1 GQGAKRAAGSHAGT
15 PGHHRRRDLPP
26 AQPLPGAGDSKSS
39 GTGGHLSPARSANR
53 PLHDESNGEL
63 PQPRRGAR
71 HSGRD
76 GHLRPSAQHPARRLR
91 AANHQRPPRRELPV
105 RGRQDPQLHRR
116 PGARHA
122 SAPFL
127 LAEPQRLHSN
137 WRIPARYHQPHPGR
151 ARHRIF
157 ERPAL
162 RDPPGRQD
170 HRPGCVA
177 SPRRRDLRSGSGKHH
192 ARRRDSQDSRRAA
205 GALNMP
211 EDSSKSTKTIMS
223 GMRQL
228 EIRTRRM
235 VNDSLAGEY
244 HSVFKGR
251 GMDFD
256 EVREYTPGDE
266 VRTIDWNVTARAGRP
281 FVKKFTEERELTILL
296 LVDISASGNFGSSRL
311 SKRDLAAELASVLA
325 FSAIRNSDKVGLLM
339 YTDRVERYLPP
350 KKGRRHVLRVVRD
363 ILYHT
368 PEGRGTDSVKAL
380 DVVNHVLH
388 RRAIVFLIS
397 DFQAPGDPV
406 RARLELRRAM
416 RQTNRRHDLIA
427 VQIED
432 PRERE
437 LPNVG
442 VLALEDAETG
452 EIVELDTASAAVRK
466 RFNELSVA
474 RARRLVNDF
483 RAEGV
488 DTLEL
493 KTDAPYMAPLQRFF
507 KTRERRR
514 V

>member
-1 GQGAKRAAGSHAGT
+1 M
-15 PGHHRRRDLPP
+15 P
-26 AQPLPGAGDSKSS
+26 AD
-39 GTGGHLSPARSANR
+39 TT
-53 PLHDESNGEL
+53 
-63 PQPRRGAR
+63 
-71 HSGRD
+71 
-76 GHLRPSAQHPARRLR
+76 
-91 AANHQRPPRRELPV
+91 
-105 RGRQDPQLHRR
+105 
-116 PGARHA
+116 
-122 SAPFL
+122 
-127 LAEPQRLHSN
+127 
-137 WRIPARYHQPHPGR
+137 
-151 ARHRIF
+151 
-157 ERPAL
+157 
-162 RDPPGRQD
+162 
-170 HRPGCVA
+170 
-177 SPRRRDLRSGSGKHH
+177 
-192 ARRRDSQDSRRAA
+192 
-205 GALNMP
+205 
-211 EDSSKSTKTIMS
+211 KSTKTIMS

-256 EVREYTPGDE
+256 EVREYSPGDE

-296 LVDISASGNFGSSRL
+296 LVDISASGNFGSAAM
-311 SKRDLAAELASVLA
+311 SKRDLAAELASLLA
-325 FSAIRNSDKVGLLM
+325 FSAIRNSDKVGLLL

-368 PEGRGTDSVKAL
+368 PDGRGTDSVKAL
-380 DVVNHVLH
+380 DVANHVLH

-397 DFQAPGDPV
+397 DFLAPGDPEAA
-406 RARLELRRAM
+406 RAELRRAM

-427 VQIED
+427 VQVSD
-432 PRERE
+432 PREKE

-442 VLALEDAETG
+442 VLSLEDAESG
-452 EIVELDTASAAVRK
+452 EIIELDTGDAKVRK
-466 RFNELSVA
+466 RFLELA
-474 RARRLVNDF
+474 LERARRMVSDF

-493 KTDAPYMAPLQRFF
+493 KTDAPYMAALQRFF

>member
-1 GQGAKRAAGSHAGT
+1 M
-15 PGHHRRRDLPP
+15 
-26 AQPLPGAGDSKSS
+26 DSTVTREILKKV
-39 GTGGHLSPARSANR
+39 RQV
-53 PLHDESNGEL
+53 EL
-63 PQPRRGAR
+63 
-71 HSGRD
+71 
-76 GHLRPSAQHPARRLR
+76 
-91 AANHQRPPRRELPV
+91 
-105 RGRQDPQLHRR
+105 
-116 PGARHA
+116 
-122 SAPFL
+122 
-127 LAEPQRLHSN
+127 
-137 WRIPARYHQPHPGR
+137 
-151 ARHRIF
+151 
-157 ERPAL
+157 
-162 RDPPGRQD
+162 
-170 HRPGCVA
+170 
-177 SPRRRDLRSGSGKHH
+177 
-192 ARRRDSQDSRRAA
+192 
-205 GALNMP
+205 
-211 EDSSKSTKTIMS
+211 
-223 GMRQL
+223 
-228 EIRTRRM
+228 RTRRL
-235 VNDSLAGEY
+235 VTDALAGEY

-256 EVREYTPGDE
+256 EVREYSPGDE

-296 LVDISASGNFGSSRL
+296 LVDISASGNFGSAGM

-325 FSAIRNSDKVGLLM
+325 FSAIRNSDKVGLLL

-380 DVVNHVLH
+380 DVANHVLH

-397 DFQAPGDPV
+397 DFQSPGDLEV
-406 RARLELRRAM
+406 TRAALRRSM

-427 VQIED
+427 VQVAD

-452 EIVELDTASAAVRK
+452 EVIELDTGSAAVRK
-466 RFNELSVA
+466 RFNELA
-474 RARRLVNDF
+474 LQRAKRLVNDF
-483 RAEGV
+483 RSEGV

-493 KTDAPYMAPLQRFF
+493 RTDSPYMAALQRFF